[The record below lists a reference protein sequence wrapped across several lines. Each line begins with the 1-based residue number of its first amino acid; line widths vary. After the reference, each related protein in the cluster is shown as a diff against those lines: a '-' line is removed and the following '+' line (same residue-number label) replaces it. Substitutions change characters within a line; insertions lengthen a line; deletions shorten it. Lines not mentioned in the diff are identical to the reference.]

1 MDENDR
7 CWKYI
12 FWYFAAAERNNKVDI
27 TSAEI
32 WQIQKQDGI
41 ILLGVGLSLWE
52 DNVMIVLIITTGQ

>member
-1 MDENDR
+1 MIDVG
-7 CWKYI
+7 I
-12 FWYFAAAERNNKVDI
+12 IYFDTLLLNGVNGRNNKVDI

>member
-12 FWYFAAAERNNKVDI
+12 FWYFAAERNNKVDI

>member
-1 MDENDR
+1 MIDVGNT
-7 CWKYI
+7 
-12 FWYFAAAERNNKVDI
+12 YFDTEAERTEQQGRYRI

-52 DNVMIVLIITTGQ
+52 DNVMIVLIITTGH